1 MLPVTK
7 RSHPYCPAD
16 HKLFLFTWYIYRD
29 VSSTFSGFLLLTSE
43 NKRRRYA
50 FNLLFFLVINIY
62 CFLNDHDAWILLF
75 EYFLWFVQVSA
86 VFESLFKCYFAV
98 PISLPRKFR
107 KKTHTDT
114 RLFFF
119 EKPWAK
125 FFLKPFVFAIQFWN
139 KSWILFFANSPCLK
153 KFVEFY
159 FAKTNSAKIY
169 IFLSIYSVKI
179 YSFTVIYVIHKIL

>member
-1 MLPVTK
+1 MIMM
-7 RSHPYCPAD
+7 HGYCS
-16 HKLFLFTWYIYRD
+16 L
-29 VSSTFSGFLLLTSE
+29 
-43 NKRRRYA
+43 
-50 FNLLFFLVINIY
+50 NIFY
-62 CFLNDHDAWILLF
+62 D
-75 EYFLWFVQVSA
+75 
-86 VFESLFKCYFAV
+86 LFKCLRFLKACLNA
-98 PISLPRKFR
+98 ISQFPSHFQENLE